1 MTRPRGL
8 DRGSFSIMNIDDAL
22 NTRSEQ
28 FSRTSDTLKTPSDA
42 EENCGSELT
51 PVYFLALSKKVWFN
65 TAFFIPLNY
74 FSMGI
79 ERRYVFFFLH

>member
-8 DRGSFSIMNIDDAL
+8 VRGSFSIMNIDGAL
-22 NTRSEQ
+22 NARSEQ

-51 PVYFLALSKKVWFN
+51 TVYFFGSQQKSV
-65 TAFFIPLNY
+65 I
-74 FSMGI
+74 
-79 ERRYVFFFLH
+79 